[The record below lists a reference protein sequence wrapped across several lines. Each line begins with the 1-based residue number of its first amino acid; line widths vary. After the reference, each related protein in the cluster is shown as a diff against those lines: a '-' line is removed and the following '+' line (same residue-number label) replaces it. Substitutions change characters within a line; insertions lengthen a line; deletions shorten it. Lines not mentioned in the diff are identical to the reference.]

1 MNAFPIYSSCL
12 TAALGVAVSLFMA
25 GCGHQT
31 AIVTAEN
38 APPALTSTPASVPV
52 IPFYVKR
59 GMCKRQTVWAEPR
72 YSIQL
77 DILESGKPVITRTI
91 SFPRSFLGNGALNA
105 LLENLQALAVEPKA
119 EPRWEPKAEPK
130 WEPKWEPKDEHK
142 WEPEADQP
150 AQPCPSDVA
159 ARWDR
164 VAAQAAQLDR
174 RLSCDLAPEQAAG
187 CESLEHAAAA
197 GNILR
202 VSNTATIVAEVDYEH
217 RYYLNS
223 RTPWIG
229 TAQANAKLN
238 ADGTLSEGSAQ
249 TTDQTWSTVLGS
261 VSSLAGSFATYAS
274 AAVAARAPVAV
285 TATAPEAV
293 PPPPTACTPTPGWP
307 APSSKVAYRITP
319 ATVVYLHDHVKE
331 DEGLGSACTPA
342 SSGVTDGNVI
352 VSKLDAGPAKKD
364 DKTIQVSGEVKL
376 PKSGDEKK

>member
-1 MNAFPIYSSCL
+1 MNAFSSRSSCL
-12 TAALGVAVSLFMA
+12 TAALGVALSLFMA
-25 GCGHQT
+25 GCGHPT
-31 AIVTAEN
+31 AVVTAEN
-38 APPALTSTPASVPV
+38 APPALTSTPTSVPG

-72 YSIQL
+72 YSIQV

-91 SFPRSFLGNGALNA
+91 TFPRSFVGNGGLNA
-105 LLENLQALAVEPKA
+105 LLENLQALAVEPRA
-119 EPRWEPKAEPK
+119 EPRWEQPRDEPRQ
-130 WEPKWEPKDEHK
+130 
-142 WEPEADQP
+142 EPEAEPGP
-150 AQPCPSDVA
+150 ALPCPSDVA
-159 ARWDR
+159 ARWER

-174 RLSCDLAPEQAAG
+174 RLSCDVAPEQSSG
-187 CESLEHAAAA
+187 CESLEQAEAA

-202 VSNTATIVAEVDYEH
+202 ISNTAAVVAEVDYEH

-229 TAQANAKLN
+229 NAQANAKLN

-249 TTDQTWSTVLGS
+249 ATDQTWSTVLGS

-285 TATAPEAV
+285 TATAPGAV
-293 PPPPTACTPTPGWP
+293 PPPPPPPTACAPTPGWP
-307 APSSKVAYRITP
+307 APSAKVAYRITP

-342 SSGVTDGNVI
+342 GSGVTDGNVTL
-352 VSKLDAGPAKKD
+352 SKLDGGPAKKD